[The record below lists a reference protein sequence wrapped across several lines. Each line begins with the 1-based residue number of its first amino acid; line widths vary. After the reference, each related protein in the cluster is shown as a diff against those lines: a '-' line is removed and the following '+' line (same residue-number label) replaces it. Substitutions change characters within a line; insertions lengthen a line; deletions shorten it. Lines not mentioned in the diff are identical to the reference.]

1 MSLNDRVHI
10 EPNVPNYANHSGL
23 RTSNSEPDVPR
34 ESSIDRELRRHIDAV
49 SQSHGDR
56 INAQQSVTMEN
67 LINHRSVNEAIEKIL
82 GDVGAAGFRGA
93 AVDGAA
99 VDGAATGIQGAELAA
114 GIQEVVIVAEIES
127 RLVGANSEIFKIEA
141 LVLEMGSAAAQTVV
155 DLDDVDP
162 TNAKITSVINQA
174 NLRMSAAFAMLEI
187 ISHHQNIQDII
198 PLPAGNNGREADLSV
213 DEFVT
218 ISYFVSNFFG
228 AIQKLVKY
236 EILTYEKIVSI
247 LRRRGTITTIV
258 EAVAKLANVILC
270 HIRAVEKAPSGDM
283 LGVGSSFFLAT
294 WYTEDSTGVWPKLIK
309 VFNENVEVVL

>member
-1 MSLNDRVHI
+1 
-10 EPNVPNYANHSGL
+10 
-23 RTSNSEPDVPR
+23 
-34 ESSIDRELRRHIDAV
+34 
-49 SQSHGDR
+49 
-56 INAQQSVTMEN
+56 MEN